1 MIRQAKFGLKFW
13 AVRELIADLKGFNF
27 YLSLNS
33 ANLISF
39 ILNLPHPRRS
49 YFQPYNHHLSLVQY

>member
-27 YLSLNS
+27 YLRLNS
-33 ANLISF
+33 TNLISF
-39 ILNLPHPRRS
+39 ILNLPHPSR
-49 YFQPYNHHLSLVQY
+49 